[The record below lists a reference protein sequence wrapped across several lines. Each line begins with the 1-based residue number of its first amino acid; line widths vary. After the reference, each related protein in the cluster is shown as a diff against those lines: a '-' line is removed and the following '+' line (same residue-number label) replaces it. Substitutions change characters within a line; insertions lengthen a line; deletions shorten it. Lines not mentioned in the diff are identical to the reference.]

1 MSSQPYHRFRPAREN
16 KFGSIPPASRIYINA
31 KNPEIIP
38 VDVPVVEQ
46 VQPPPVW
53 ETLGIT
59 ETEYYEQIY
68 VQPVPE
74 NALALDLQITVD
86 EPLEILEG

>member
-31 KNPEIIP
+31 KNIEIIP
-38 VDVPVVEQ
+38 ADVPVVEQ
-46 VQPPPVW
+46 IQPPPVW

-59 ETEYYEQIY
+59 ESEYYEQIY

-74 NALALDLQITVD
+74 NALALELQID
-86 EPLEILEG
+86 SEEPLDTNV

>member
-16 KFGSIPPASRIYINA
+16 KFGSIPPSSRIYINA

-38 VDVPVVEQ
+38 VDAPVVEQ
-46 VQPPPVW
+46 IQPPPVW

-59 ETEYYEQIY
+59 ESEYYEQVYI
-68 VQPVPE
+68 QPVPE
-74 NALALDLQITVD
+74 NAFALEFQID
-86 EPLEILEG
+86 NGQALEILER

>member
-16 KFGSIPPASRIYINA
+16 KFGSIPPTSRIYINA

-38 VDVPVVEQ
+38 VDVPVEQ
-46 VQPPPVW
+46 AQPPPVW

-59 ETEYYEQIY
+59 ESEYYEQIY

-74 NALALDLQITVD
+74 NALALELQITVD

>member
-16 KFGSIPPASRIYINA
+16 KFGSIPPASRIYINN

-38 VDVPVVEQ
+38 VDIPVEQ
-46 VQPPPVW
+46 IQPPPIW

-59 ETEYYEQIY
+59 ESEYYEHIY

-74 NALALDLQITVD
+74 NALALELQIESE
-86 EPLEILEG
+86 EPLEITEG

>member
-31 KNPEIIP
+31 KNPEIVP
-38 VDVPVVEQ
+38 VDVPVEQ

-59 ETEYYEQIY
+59 ESEYYEQFYI
-68 VQPVPE
+68 QPVPE
-74 NALALDLQITVD
+74 NALALELQIESE

>member
-38 VDVPVVEQ
+38 VDVPVEQ
-46 VQPPPVW
+46 AQQPPPVW

-59 ETEYYEQIY
+59 ESEYYEQIY
-68 VQPVPE
+68 VQPIPE
-74 NALALDLQITVD
+74 NALALELQITVD

>member
-16 KFGSIPPASRIYINA
+16 KFGNIPHASRIYINA
-31 KNPEIIP
+31 KNPEIIT
-38 VDVPVVEQ
+38 VHVPDEQ
-46 VQPPPVW
+46 VQPLPIW

-59 ETEYYEQIY
+59 ENEYYEQIH

-74 NALALDLQITVD
+74 NALVLELQID
-86 EPLEILEG
+86 NNEPLEFSER

>member
-38 VDVPVVEQ
+38 VDIPVEQ
-46 VQPPPVW
+46 IQPPPIW

-59 ETEYYEQIY
+59 ESEYYEQIY

-74 NALALDLQITVD
+74 NALALELKIESE
-86 EPLEILEG
+86 EPLEILER

>member
-38 VDVPVVEQ
+38 VDIPVEQ
-46 VQPPPVW
+46 IQPPPIW

-59 ETEYYEQIY
+59 ESEYYEQIY

-74 NALALDLQITVD
+74 NALALELQIESE
-86 EPLEILEG
+86 EPLEILER

>member
-38 VDVPVVEQ
+38 VDIPVEQ
-46 VQPPPVW
+46 IQPPPIW

-59 ETEYYEQIY
+59 ESEYYEQIY

-74 NALALDLQITVD
+74 NALALELQIESE
-86 EPLEILEG
+86 EPLEMSKR